1 MPLTMQITD
10 QPNPVTDALLDDI
23 AERGYAV
30 IDDFLP
36 HAVVSA
42 LRQQARALHDAG
54 QMRQAGIGNA
64 AQHQVIKAMR
74 GDSTWWLDENSAS
87 PEQTLYLARMQ
98 ALQLALN
105 RAFFLGLA
113 EFETHFAVYTPGAVY
128 HRHLD
133 QFKGQQERQ
142 VSAILYLNE
151 NWQPE
156 DGGEL
161 RLYLDNR
168 NESVDSA
175 QHLDILP
182 LGGRLLLFLSG
193 RFQHEVLPARR
204 QRVSLTGW
212 FRIRTQQSR

>member
-1 MPLTMQITD
+1 MPLTMQTTD
-10 QPNPVTDALLDDI
+10 QLNPVTEALLDDI

-36 HAVVSA
+36 HAVVSV
-42 LRQQARALHDAG
+42 LSQQASALHAAG

-87 PEQTLYLARMQ
+87 PEQALYLSRMQ
-98 ALQLALN
+98 SLQHALN

-113 EFETHFAVYTPGAVY
+113 EFETHFAVYPPGAVY

-151 NWQPE
+151 DWQPE

-161 RLYLDNR
+161 RLYLDDAS
-168 NESVDSA
+168 ESAGSA
-175 QHLDILP
+175 HHLDILP

-212 FRIRTQQSR
+212 FRTRAQQIR